1 MKTCKCYCRQRD
13 SYENYSEKNG
23 LSSYLIL
30 TTCSKEPL
38 LIIVLTVF
46 IIHPVSSQK
55 SESRTWIYDRSY
67 DQTRPIQK
75 TAPPGLKKLLEH
87 GFTLPV
93 PRCCP
98 NQIVNKI
105 PHQGVLNIRNCFIH
119 SVEGHT
125 SKVRVSLDHLPSVSS
140 FPEPVDDGLL
150 VPAHGHTVCASV
162 VISSVFPFRSCVN
175 RVRSVIIQC
184 ICHNS

>member
-46 IIHPVSSQK
+46 IIHPVSSHK

-105 PHQGVLNIRNCFIH
+105 PLEYQKLFYSQCWRPYVQGQ
-119 SVEGHT
+119 SVCRPPSFCELFSWACRWWSSGACTWPHCMCECCYLLC
-125 SKVRVSLDHLPSVSS
+125 VSFQKLCQQGQVSNNTVHLS
-140 FPEPVDDGLL
+140 
-150 VPAHGHTVCASV
+150 
-162 VISSVFPFRSCVN
+162 
-175 RVRSVIIQC
+175 Q
-184 ICHNS
+184 